1 MTLKIAPHSHPPRF
15 AKRRKMCRSSS
26 ADRRQHIRKGPKYQ
40 GVLEPQKRTLHTISN
55 PDPSTTWVHLRIPLE
70 PHNFITFPRHL
81 QPFPAKIRPRFC
93 RTTIHLGQLNKKGM
107 RNRASC
113 VKVKL
118 PHQTFRK
125 ETIFLMSKS
134 ITQDM
139 AYRQSLMKYAEKY
152 GVSRA
157 SRKYNKSRSYIYS
170 DPIN

>member
-1 MTLKIAPHSHPPRF
+1 MRPDSVW
-15 AKRRKMCRSSS
+15 RRWRDLNSRAGERPTYRISS
-26 ADRRQHIRKGPKYQ
+26 A
-40 GVLEPQKRTLHTISN
+40 
-55 PDPSTTWVHLRIPLE
+55 DPSTTWVHLRIPLE
-70 PHNFITFPRHL
+70 PRNFITFPRHL

-107 RNRASC
+107 RNRSSC

-118 PHQTFRK
+118 PHKTFRK

-139 AYRQSLMKYAEKY
+139 AYRHSLMKYAEKY

-157 SRKYNKSRSYIYS
+157 SRKYNKSRSYIYNTTFPDNCQGFFQS
-170 DPIN
+170 FLKNLNFF